1 MTETLCLVMP
11 AAELAAPTPSRAGRR
26 GRSGAQDDR
35 FRARDAQDAATSLA
49 LSEMRLREVE
59 ARARERADPSNDAI
73 VARARALMA
82 EAGSALTVIEAVDR
96 ARAEACLARPRGPS
110 DADIVAGARRLM
122 AESGGTLNVIAAV
135 HRVRAEA
142 ATLASRGANARES
155 QAWER
160 RQAQHG
166 KVQETL
172 VDTAHALERRLI
184 AHARELIAA
193 SRRALADDPLRA
205 RELAI
210 RAREAMS
217 AVYPLYGKKPD
228 HGPAR
233 RILQGAN
240 VRPA

>member
-1 MTETLCLVMP
+1 MTETVCLVMP
-11 AAELAAPTPSRAGRR
+11 AAALAAPTPSRAGRR
-26 GRSGAQDDR
+26 GVSGAQETR
-35 FRARDAQDAATSLA
+35 DAATSLA

-59 ARARERADPSNDAI
+59 ARARERADPSNEAI

-82 EAGSALTVIEAVDR
+82 EAGSALSVIEAVHR
-96 ARAEACLARPRGPS
+96 ARAEAGLARPRGPS

-160 RQAQHG
+160 RQAQHER
-166 KVQETL
+166 VAETL
-172 VDTAHALERRLI
+172 EDTAFALERRLM
-184 AHARELIAA
+184 AHARALIAA
-193 SRRALADDPLRA
+193 ARRAMADDPLQARA
-205 RELAI
+205 LAI
-210 RAREAMS
+210 RAREAM
-217 AVYPLYGKKPD
+217 AAIGALYGKKPD

-233 RILQGAN
+233 RILEGAS
-240 VRPA
+240 RQRRAE